1 MFKYHHQLLPKAF
14 DNYFQSV
21 STIHRYNTRL
31 ASRSSYYA
39 EPIRT
44 NFGRFS
50 FKYNRPILWNTID
63 KKLKTLSLHQFK
75 SKLKSKM
82 LNSYLDQSLVTS
94 QYYIVIIIIQSIPT
108 RSLSSII
115 LRYIIPQ
122 LMHFLHVY
130 LLTDLS
136 VHHLFFFVYVA
147 LYMYH

>member
-50 FKYNRPILWNTID
+50 FKYNGPILWNTLD
-63 KKLKTLSLHQFK
+63 EKVKTLSLHQFK
-75 SKLKSKM
+75 SKLKSNIV
-82 LNSYLDQSLVTS
+82 NSYLD
-94 QYYIVIIIIQSIPT
+94 
-108 RSLSSII
+108 
-115 LRYIIPQ
+115 
-122 LMHFLHVY
+122 
-130 LLTDLS
+130 
-136 VHHLFFFVYVA
+136 
-147 LYMYH
+147 